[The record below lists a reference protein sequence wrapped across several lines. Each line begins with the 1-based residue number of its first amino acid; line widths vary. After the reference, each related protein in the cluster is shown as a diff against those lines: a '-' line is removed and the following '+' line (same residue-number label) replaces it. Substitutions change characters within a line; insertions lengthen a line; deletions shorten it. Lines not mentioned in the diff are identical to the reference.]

1 MSHDMRTPL
10 NGIIGMTYL
19 TGKMDLPPAAQENLQ
34 KIDTSSKFL
43 LNLINDLLDMTKA
56 ESGKIELH
64 PEPYPPRGVP
74 AVSGRRDPSAVPR
87 RRARPSPWRWIC
99 RRGAPF

>member
-1 MSHDMRTPL
+1 MSHDIRTPL

-19 TGKMDLPPAAQENLQ
+19 MQEMDLPEPAQEDLS

-43 LNLINDLLDMTKA
+43 LNLINEVLDMAKA

-64 PEPYPPRGVP
+64 PEPYGLRISGISGFRSYAPVRG
-74 AVSGRRDPSAVPR
+74 
-87 RRARPSPWRWIC
+87 
-99 RRGAPF
+99 

>member
-19 TGKMDLPPAAQENLQ
+19 TQEMELPEQAMENLQ

-43 LNLINDLLDMTKA
+43 LSLINNLLDMSKA
-56 ESGKIELH
+56 ESGEIELH
-64 PEPYPPRGVP
+64 PEPYPIADDSINISMRCSPS
-74 AVSGRRDPSAVPR
+74 VSGK
-87 RRARPSPWRWIC
+87 RAEIRTE
-99 RRGAPF
+99 